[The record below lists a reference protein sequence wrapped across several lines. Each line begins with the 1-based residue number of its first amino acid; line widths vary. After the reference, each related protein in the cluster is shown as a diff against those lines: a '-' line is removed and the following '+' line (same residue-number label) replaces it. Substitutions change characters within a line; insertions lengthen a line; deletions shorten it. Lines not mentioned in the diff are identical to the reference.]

1 MARNQSAL
9 TNWSQYLAMRLA
21 ASALHAFPINQNLRS
36 ARFAGSLMYRFDGEH
51 RRRALRNI
59 ARSLPGTP
67 ASQAPRIAEK
77 SLQHFL
83 QLGVEVMFTT
93 RLIHLD
99 TWSRYMRLQQ
109 LSKALDVMLSDRPT
123 IMVTGHYGNWELL
136 GYTLATLGLDMD
148 ALARPIDNPLV
159 NRWLTDVRQKRGM
172 RLITKWGATD
182 DMVRIMAN
190 RGTLAFI
197 ADQNAG
203 EKGLFVPFFGRLAST
218 YKSIGLL
225 AMQFN
230 APIVCG
236 YARRL
241 GPRFE
246 YELGTTDVIYPEDWT
261 AQPDPLYYLTAR
273 YMRAI
278 ETMVRLDPTQYLW
291 VHRRWKSRPR
301 HERQAKP
308 MPAGLRHQLEML
320 PWMTDELMARL
331 QRA

>member
-1 MARNQSAL
+1 
-9 TNWSQYLAMRLA
+9 
-21 ASALHAFPINQNLRS
+21 
-36 ARFAGSLMYRFDGEH
+36 MYHLDGKH

-59 ARSLPGTP
+59 MRSFPGMSGERG
-67 ASQAPRIAEK
+67 ARIAEQ

-99 TWSRYMRLQQ
+99 TWSRYICLHD
-109 LSKALDVMLSDRPT
+109 LSEALEVMLSDRPK

-172 RLITKWGATD
+172 RLITKWGATEQ
-182 DMVRIMAN
+182 MVGIMEDH
-190 RGTLAFI
+190 GTLAFI

-203 EKGLFVPFFGRLAST
+203 EKDLFVPFFGRLAST

-225 AMQFN
+225 AMRFN
-230 APIVCG
+230 APVVCG

-241 GPRFE
+241 GPGFA
-246 YELGTTDVIYPEDWT
+246 YEIGTTDVIYPEDWH

-278 ETMVRLDPTQYLW
+278 EAMVRLDPAQYLW
-291 VHRRWKSRPR
+291 VHRRWKTRPR
-301 HERQAKP
+301 HERLDRP
-308 MPAGLRHQLEML
+308 MPAALRRQLAVL

-331 QRA
+331 ERV